1 LLIAFAAVGWSTAG
15 LLQRHLSVDT
25 ATQIAGRA
33 LAAFIVLSV
42 VLLITERG
50 TVVRSVIG
58 IGRSGVAMAACM
70 AAASGLFIFA
80 LNHSSVANVLFI
92 QALAPVIAVVLAWLF
107 LHEHPTSRTWVATA
121 VALTG
126 VAVMV
131 GGPGRGSVIGLV
143 AAGLMTIGFSVT
155 IVIARHRREISML
168 PALAL
173 AQLMLVVAVGWKAD
187 IGSIGAADFGYLAL
201 IGTVQMAMS
210 QMCFAAGARLISA
223 AEVALLTLLEVVL
236 GPLWV
241 WLFLHERPAALT
253 LAGGA
258 IVLAAVAYQ
267 ATEPATTP
275 EDHTALVAAGP

>member
-1 LLIAFAAVGWSTAG
+1 VLIALAAVGWSTAG
-15 LLQRHLSVDT
+15 LLQRRLSVDT
-25 ATQIAGRA
+25 ATQMAGRA

-42 VLLITERG
+42 VLLVTQRG
-50 TVVRSVIG
+50 TLIRSITG

-107 LHEHPTSRTWVATA
+107 LHEHPTARTWVATA
-121 VALTG
+121 VALAG

-131 GGPGRGSVIGLV
+131 GGPGSVVGLV
-143 AAGLMTIGFSVT
+143 AAGAMTIGFSVT
-155 IVIARHRREISML
+155 IVLARHRREISML

-173 AQLMLVVAVGWKAD
+173 AQLMLLVAVGWKAD
-187 IGSIGAADFGYLAL
+187 FGSIGAADFGYLAL

-223 AEVALLTLLEVVL
+223 AEVALITLLEVVL

-267 ATEPATTP
+267 ATERATSA
-275 EDHTALVAAGP
+275 EDHPALVTAGP